1 MPEAAATASPA
12 MPQKI
17 ENRIDPNS
25 LALLGM
31 SITTPKGAGMEFVL
45 ENPRRNQPL
54 DPAVFSVGK

>member
-1 MPEAAATASPA
+1 

-31 SITTPKGAGMEFVL
+31 SITTPKGGGMEFVL

-54 DPAVFSVGK
+54 DPAVFSAGK